1 MKNDEKKNEKSRICD
16 EKKKG
21 ILRISNVNIVD
32 ADKFVREN
40 VDYFIER

>member
-1 MKNDEKKNEKSRICD
+1 MKKSRICD

-32 ADKFVREN
+32 VDKFVRKNLE
-40 VDYFIER
+40 YSIEM